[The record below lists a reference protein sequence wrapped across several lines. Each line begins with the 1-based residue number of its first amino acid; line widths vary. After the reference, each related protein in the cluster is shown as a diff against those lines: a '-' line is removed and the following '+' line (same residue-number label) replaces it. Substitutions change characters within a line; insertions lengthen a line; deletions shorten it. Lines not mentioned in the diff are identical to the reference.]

1 MGNWTRQPPPGT
13 PIDWDNPLTDDL
25 RFLYCGNALVDVV
38 GGRKFYPLGTQY
50 SSRAGS
56 EGITTSW
63 GGAGSAYVAR
73 DAGLEPPVASW
84 AAYTKTPGAIGNY
97 ARPFGKTYNNGTA
110 APYVSYDFEW
120 NPSDG
125 NPDSV
130 QATSTSG
137 GSATAT
143 PLVVIP
149 TGSKTICVAT
159 NSGSLLSLYV
169 NGLLRESTSM
179 AGPIA
184 YDTSATGNLVI
195 SGSNAATA
203 SNEWIGDLYL
213 AALWGRVLT
222 PADVWNFS
230 DNPWQLFWMR
240 RRTYSLA
247 NTSTGVVLS
256 GAIVEQPDAV
266 AGTTTLTVSAS
277 GAMTEGADASAGTLT
292 ATVTASGAITDQ
304 PDAMTGLVSGGYTLS
319 GAIVEGSDISAG
331 AVAASVSTSGA
342 MVEAPDAVSG
352 RIGASVSASG
362 AMVEGVDAITGLI
375 STATVV
381 TLTGAVVDAP
391 DAVSGAVSASVS
403 VSGSVVESA
412 DTARGSAAFAVSAA
426 AAIFEGA
433 DIASGTLGGS
443 ISASGSIVEGGDQ
456 ASGLI
461 FLGVAQ
467 EAACTLG
474 PVTQN
479 QSTVQVTV
487 NLSTLG
493 PVAQNQSTLQVIS

>member
-1 MGNWTRQPPPGT
+1 MIRSRVWTAQPPPGT
-13 PIDWDNPLTDDL
+13 PIDWDNPLANTL
-25 RFLYCGNALVDVV
+25 RFAYHPAVSFDLVSGVAGTLANAT
-38 GGRKFYPLGTQY
+38 PL
-50 SSRAGS
+50 SL
-56 EGITTSW
+56 IT
-63 GGAGSAYVAR
+63 G
-73 DAGLEPPVASW
+73 DAGLTRNFAENNQQQFLMTSAMKVPQGITMAALCRPIAAS
-84 AAYTKTPGAIGNY
+84 ATNQLL
-97 ARPFGKTYNNGTA
+97 FGGQYGTGG
-110 APYVSYDFEW
+110 APYVTLDIEFNVNNGVNTARANCNVNGSLI
-120 NPSDG
+120 DG
-125 NPDSV
+125 ID
-130 QATSTSG
+130 T
-137 GSATAT
+137 
-143 PLVVIP
+143 VVP
-149 TGSKTICVAT
+149 TLSRSLLHVAT
-159 NSGSLLSLYV
+159 FSGSVLQYWIDGQLM
-169 NGLLRESTSM
+169 TSQGV
-179 AGPIA
+179 GPGVIQ
-184 YDTSATGNLVI
+184 YDSSSYIGVGNT
-195 SGSNAATA
+195 TA
-203 SNEWIGDLYL
+203 SCEVFCGYSFASVLTQAEIATL
-213 AALWGRVLT
+213 AA
-222 PADVWNFS
+222 
-230 DNPWQLFWMR
+230 NPWQLFWMR